1 LAVGLVALPALT
13 AGVVSLL
20 APAAMA
26 QPAAKS
32 QTHTIVSYAVTKSAY
47 DQIFKLFAADWQKI
61 PVSLSLLR
69 AAMVAPAPKS
79 GP

>member
-20 APAAMA
+20 APVAIA

-32 QTHTIVSYAVTKSAY
+32 QTLTIVSYAVTKSAY
-47 DQIFKLFAADWQKI
+47 DQILKSFAADWQKR
-61 PVSLSLLR
+61 PVSL
-69 AAMVAPAPKS
+69 
-79 GP
+79 